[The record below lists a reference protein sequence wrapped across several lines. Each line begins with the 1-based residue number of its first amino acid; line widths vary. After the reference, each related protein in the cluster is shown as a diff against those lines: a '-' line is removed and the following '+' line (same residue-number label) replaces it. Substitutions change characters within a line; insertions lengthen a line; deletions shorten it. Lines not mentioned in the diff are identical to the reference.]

1 MNNNSKNNSSNSTK
15 DTSGLAGRV
24 CVVTGAGSGIGR
36 GIALALAKEGG
47 RIAVL
52 DLNAEG
58 TKATVAEIKARGGQA
73 AAFTCDTS
81 DAASVASAGA
91 QSAAALG
98 LCDVLVNNAGILRP
112 GALDV
117 LTLDEWNKV
126 LSVNL
131 TGYFLCAQTFG
142 RQMRSKGDGKG
153 GATGGGALVH
163 IASIAAEH
171 ATALAGAYS
180 VAKAGVEMLSRQLA
194 VEWGQ
199 HGIRSNTVHP
209 GMILTPMSQ
218 AFYDQPGVTERRSQA
233 VPAGRIG
240 APEDIAQ
247 AVVFLASDR
256 SAYISGQSLT
266 VDGGFT
272 RMMMGLI
279 PRAGYESETP

>member
-1 MNNNSKNNSSNSTK
+1 MNTHSTK

-36 GIALALAKEGG
+36 GIALALAKEGA
-47 RIAVL
+47 RVAVL
-52 DLNAEG
+52 DLNSTGADE
-58 TKATVAEIKARGGQA
+58 TVAGIKAIGGQA
-73 AAFTCDTS
+73 VSFACDTS
-81 DAASVASAGA
+81 DAASVADAAA
-91 QSAAALG
+91 QTAAALG
-98 LCDVLVNNAGILRP
+98 PCDVLVNNAGILRP

-117 LTLDEWNKV
+117 LTLEEWNKV

-142 RQMRSKGDGKG
+142 RQMRNKAEDKSG
-153 GATGGGALVH
+153 GVLVH

-171 ATALAGAYS
+171 ATAMAGAYS
-180 VAKAGVEMLSRQLA
+180 VTKAGVEMLSRQLA
-194 VEWGQ
+194 VEWGP
-199 HGIRSNTVHP
+199 HGIRSNAVHP

-218 AFYDQPGVTERRSQA
+218 AFYEHPGVTERRSQV

-240 APEDIAQ
+240 VPADIAQ

-272 RMMMGLI
+272 RMMLGLI
-279 PRAGYESETP
+279 PRAGYEREAT

>member
-1 MNNNSKNNSSNSTK
+1 MNSNTTK
-15 DTSGLAGRV
+15 ETSGLPGRV
-24 CVVTGAGSGIGR
+24 CVVTGAASGIGR

-52 DLNAEG
+52 DLNAAG
-58 TKATVAEIKARGGQA
+58 ASATAAQITAMGGQA
-73 AAFTCDTS
+73 QAFTCDTS
-81 DAASVASAGA
+81 DAASVA
-91 QSAAALG
+91 AAAAQCATAFG
-98 LCDVLVNNAGILRP
+98 PCDVLVNNAGILRP

-117 LTLDEWNKV
+117 LTLEEWNKV

-142 RQMRSKGDGKG
+142 RQMRGKTADKSG
-153 GATGGGALVH
+153 GVLVH

-171 ATALAGAYS
+171 VTAMAGAYS

-194 VEWGQ
+194 VEWGP
-199 HGIRSNTVHP
+199 HGIRSNAVHP

-240 APEDIAQ
+240 VPDDIAQ

-272 RMMMGLI
+272 RMMLGLI
-279 PRAGYESETP
+279 PRAGYEGKAV

>member
-1 MNNNSKNNSSNSTK
+1 MNNNTTK
-15 DTSGLAGRV
+15 DTSGLAGRL

-58 TKATVAEIKARGGQA
+58 AKATVAEIKACGGEA

-81 DAASVASAGA
+81 DSASVANAAA
-91 QSAAALG
+91 QSAAAFG

-142 RQMRSKGDGKG
+142 RQMRSKSADR
-153 GATGGGALVH
+153 AGGALVH

-171 ATALAGAYS
+171 VTAMAGAYS

-194 VEWGQ
+194 VEWGP
-199 HGIRSNTVHP
+199 HGIRSNAVHP

-240 APEDIAQ
+240 VPEDIAQ

-272 RMMMGLI
+272 RMMLGLI
-279 PRAGYESETP
+279 PRAGYEGKAP

>member
-1 MNNNSKNNSSNSTK
+1 MNDNSTK
-15 DTSGLAGRV
+15 DISGLAGRV

-52 DLNAEG
+52 DLSTEG
-58 TKATVAEIKARGGQA
+58 AKATVAEIKARGGEA
-73 AAFTCDTS
+73 SSFACDTS
-81 DAASVASAGA
+81 DAASVAAAAG
-91 QSAAALG
+91 QSADALG
-98 LCDVLVNNAGILRP
+98 PCDVLVNNAGILRP

-117 LTLDEWNKV
+117 LTLEEWNKV

-142 RQMRSKGDGKG
+142 RQMRSKTDGPS
-153 GATGGGALVH
+153 GGALVH

-171 ATALAGAYS
+171 ATAMAGAYS

-194 VEWGQ
+194 VEWGP
-199 HGIRSNTVHP
+199 HGIRSNAVHP

-240 APEDIAQ
+240 VPEDIAQ
-247 AVVFLASDR
+247 AGVFLASDR

-272 RMMMGLI
+272 RMMLGLI
-279 PRAGYESETP
+279 PRAGYEGKAA

>member
-1 MNNNSKNNSSNSTK
+1 MNDNSTK
-15 DTSGLAGRV
+15 DISGLVGRV

-58 TKATVAEIKARGGQA
+58 TKETVAEIKTRGGEA
-73 AAFTCDTS
+73 VAVTCDTS
-81 DAASVASAGA
+81 DAASVASAAA

-98 LCDVLVNNAGILRP
+98 PCDVLVNNAGILRP

-117 LTLDEWNKV
+117 LTLEEWNKV

-142 RQMRSKGDGKG
+142 RQMRNKGEDKR
-153 GATGGGALVH
+153 GGALVH

-171 ATALAGAYS
+171 ATAMAGAYS

-194 VEWGQ
+194 VEWGPY
-199 HGIRSNTVHP
+199 GIRSNAVHP
-209 GMILTPMSQ
+209 GLILTPMSQ
-218 AFYDQPGVTERRSQA
+218 AFYDQPGVTERRSQV

-240 APEDIAQ
+240 VPDDIAQ

-279 PRAGYESETP
+279 PRAGYEREAS

>member
-1 MNNNSKNNSSNSTK
+1 MNSNSKNNTMNSTK

-58 TKATVAEIKARGGQA
+58 TKATAAEIKARGGEA
-73 AAFTCDTS
+73 VAFTCDTS
-81 DAASVASAGA
+81 DAASVAGAGA

-98 LCDVLVNNAGILRP
+98 QCDVLVNNAGILRP

-117 LTLDEWNKV
+117 LTLEEWNKV

-142 RQMRSKGDGKG
+142 RQMRNKGEGKR
-153 GATGGGALVH
+153 GGALVH

-171 ATALAGAYS
+171 ATAMAGAYS

-199 HGIRSNTVHP
+199 HGIRSNAVHP
-209 GMILTPMSQ
+209 GLILTPMSQ

-240 APEDIAQ
+240 VPDDIAQ

-279 PRAGYESETP
+279 PRAGYEGKAT

>member
-1 MNNNSKNNSSNSTK
+1 MNSNSTK

-36 GIALALAKEGG
+36 GIASALAKEGA

-58 TKATVAEIKARGGQA
+58 SKATVAEIKNLGGEA
-73 AAFTCDTS
+73 VAFTCDTS
-81 DAASVASAGA
+81 DAASVT
-91 QSAAALG
+91 SAARQTAATLG
-98 LCDVLVNNAGILRP
+98 PCDVLVNNAGILRP
-112 GALDV
+112 GGLDE
-117 LTLDEWNKV
+117 LPLDEWSKV

-142 RQMRSKGDGKG
+142 RQMRSKVEDRR
-153 GATGGGALVH
+153 GGALVH

-171 ATALAGAYS
+171 ATAMAGAYS
-180 VAKAGVEMLSRQLA
+180 IAKAGVEMLSRQLA

-199 HGIRSNTVHP
+199 HGIRSNAVHP

-218 AFYDQPGVTERRSQA
+218 AFYDQPGVTERRSQV

-240 APEDIAQ
+240 VPDDIAQ
-247 AVVFLASDR
+247 AVVFLAGDR
-256 SAYISGQSLT
+256 SAYVSGQSLT

-272 RMMMGLI
+272 RMMLGLI
-279 PRAGYESETP
+279 PRAGYEREAS